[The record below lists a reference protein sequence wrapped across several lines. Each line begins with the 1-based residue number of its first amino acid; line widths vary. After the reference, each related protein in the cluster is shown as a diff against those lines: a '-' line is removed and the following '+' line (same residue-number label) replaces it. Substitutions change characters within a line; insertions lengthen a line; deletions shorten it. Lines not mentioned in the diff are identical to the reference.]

1 MLPAGEMSGI
11 DADPRR
17 GVTEIRRA
25 VRLRASLTG
34 YALAMPA
41 GLLLAIVILMPIVAV
56 ILLSFSDYTLGALD
70 WEFIGLSNYRKLLS
84 DAVFWR
90 SIRNTF
96 FYVAIVVPGS
106 VGLGL
111 LLALLVHQRTRTR
124 RLYEIV
130 FFLPV
135 TGTLVAM
142 AIVWQFLL
150 HSRVGPVNLFL
161 LENSFERIGFFT
173 DPRLAM
179 LSLSLI
185 GIWQLAG
192 FNMILFLAG
201 LSAIPKDIYDAA
213 ALDGIDG
220 GVDRLVRITW
230 PLLGPTTMFVT
241 ITTSITAFQVF
252 DTVAVLTRG
261 GPRGS
266 TDVLLYQAYLEGFQY
281 FEIGYAACLTVV
293 FLVFILLF
301 SLMQVRFFDKRV
313 HY

>member
-1 MLPAGEMSGI
+1 
-11 DADPRR
+11 
-17 GVTEIRRA
+17 
-25 VRLRASLTG
+25 
-34 YALAMPA
+34 MPA